1 MISILVRAHPFFE
14 SICWQK
20 VETRQLCP
28 PYVPSLD
35 GPTDV
40 SNFDEKHTE
49 DRNRIGSNIEA
60 TFDFNHPQ
68 ILSEYHVDHF
78 DYTFPNLVTNNS
90 SKNSIR

>member
-49 DRNRIGSNIEA
+49 DRNRIGSIIEA
-60 TFDFNHPQ
+60 TFDFSHPQ